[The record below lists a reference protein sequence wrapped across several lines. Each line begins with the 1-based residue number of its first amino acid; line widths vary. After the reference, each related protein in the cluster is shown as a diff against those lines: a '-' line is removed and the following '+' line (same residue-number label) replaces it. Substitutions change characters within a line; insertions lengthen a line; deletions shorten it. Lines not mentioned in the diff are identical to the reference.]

1 MELDGIP
8 SIDGVGHLLPG
19 VPDGEDVMPNG
30 SPAGGSGS
38 ETPPPTP
45 RKPSGKKGNDALV
58 LALATGLSVPQA
70 AKRAK
75 IGMTSAYRRL
85 EDPAV
90 RAAVKKARGDILGQ
104 AIAKLVNASCQAVDA
119 LTENLNSDDPNV
131 KLKAAA
137 AILQNMIQGVQLT
150 EIVHRLEALE
160 RRT

>member
-1 MELDGIP
+1 MHEEYRNSTPPVDLVPTENLPDLHWSGNP
-8 SIDGVGHLLPG
+8 VG
-19 VPDGEDVMPNG
+19 ETG
-30 SPAGGSGS
+30 SDS
-38 ETPPPTP
+38 PPPTP

-85 EDPAV
+85 EDPEV
-90 RAAVKKARGDILGQ
+90 RAAVKKARDDILGQ
-104 AIAKLVNASCQAVDA
+104 AIAKLVNASCEAVDA

-131 KLKAAA
+131 RLKAAA
-137 AILQNMIQGVQLT
+137 AILQNMIAGVQMT

>member
-1 MELDGIP
+1 MNGD
-8 SIDGVGHLLPG
+8 GHLLPD
-19 VPDGEDVMPNG
+19 VPGRGNELPGGN
-30 SPAGGSGS
+30 PAGESGI
-38 ETPPPTP
+38 ETLPPTP

-90 RAAVKKARGDILGQ
+90 RAAVKKARDDILGQ
-104 AIAKLVNASCQAVDA
+104 AIAKLVNASCQAVDV
-119 LTENLNSDDPNV
+119 LTENLKADDPNV

-137 AILQNMIQGVQLT
+137 AILQNMIAGVQLT
-150 EIVHRLEALE
+150 ELVHRLEALE
-160 RRT
+160 RRA